1 MTRIPGRLLAW
12 ALLTLAAVTARALLH
27 GWDP

>member
-12 ALLTLAAVTARALLH
+12 ALLTLAAVTARALH
-27 GWDP
+27 GWDT